1 VAESMVVFNVKR
13 IREQAEKDFEKAWLE
28 TASLL
33 KLDGRSI
40 EWVKGVEGKRH
51 PVVELAQHLRE
62 ILLSYGLEEVLN
74 PSMIPETE
82 VYRQYGPE
90 APLILDRCFYL
101 AELPRPDLGVDAKTL
116 AKIREAVPVLTGRK
130 IEELKHVFRAYK
142 EGKVEAGGL
151 AEELVERLSIK
162 PEEATKVLSFFPEL
176 VKLEP
181 KPTRQVLRSHM
192 TSLWFPVLAALQD
205 KRSLPIKLFSI
216 GPKFRRE
223 QRLDSLHLY
232 ESLVVSIAIMGEDLT
247 LEDGSALTRAILA
260 DLGFEKARFEVKKAT
275 SKYYAPGTEM
285 EVFIKFKGEWV
296 EVGDQGLYSPV
307 ALANYDI
314 RYPVFNVGFGVE
326 RLTMLLTGEKDIRR
340 LAYPQFYVE
349 AEFSD
354 SQLASMLRLNLKPK
368 TEEGWKLAQAL
379 AQTALT
385 RGGAVGPCQFEAY
398 KGEICGRRVKA
409 YVYEKDEGARLLSP
423 AALNTI
429 YVYKASLVAIPP
441 KGFEADPR
449 VAEAKVKGAATG
461 IRFLEAV
468 TAAFAAQVEAKAC
481 KNQKGLVDLRVRMVK
496 QPSDVNVEIPPQVLK
511 YITSKGGRILVKGP
525 LFLGLKAEIF

>member
-1 VAESMVVFNVKR
+1 MVVFNVKK

-28 TASLL
+28 TSSLL
-33 KLDGRSI
+33 KLEDRSI
-40 EWVKGVEGKRH
+40 RWVKGVEGKRH
-51 PVVELAQHLRE
+51 PVVELAQRLRE
-62 ILLSYGLEEVLN
+62 IFLSFGLEEVLN
-74 PSMIPETE
+74 PSFIPEVE

-90 APLILDRCFYL
+90 APVILDRCFYL

-116 AKIREAVPVLTGRK
+116 AKIREAVPSLTSRK
-130 IEELKHVFRAYK
+130 IEELKRVFRAYK

-151 AEELVERLSIK
+151 AEELVERLSVK
-162 PEEATKVLSFFPEL
+162 PEEATKILGFFPEL

-192 TSLWFPVLAALQD
+192 TSLWFPVLAVLQD
-205 KRSLPIKLFSI
+205 KRALPIKLFSV

-232 ESLVVSIAIMGEDLT
+232 ESLVASAAVMGEDLT
-247 LEDGSALTRAILA
+247 LEDGSALTRAVLA
-260 DLGFEKARFEVKKAT
+260 ELGFKEARFEVKKAT

-285 EVFIKFKGEWV
+285 EVFIKFEGEWV

-326 RLTMLLTGEKDIRR
+326 RLAMLLTGEKDIRK
-340 LAYPQFYVE
+340 LTYPQFYVE

-354 SQLASMLRLNLKPK
+354 RQLASMLKLSLQPE

-385 RGGAVGPCQFEAY
+385 HGEAVGPCQFKAY
-398 KGEICGRRVKA
+398 EGEICGRRVRA

-429 YVYKASLVAIPP
+429 YVYKANVMAIPP
-441 KGFEADPR
+441 RGFEADRR
-449 VAEAKVKGAATG
+449 VAEAKAKGAATG

-468 TAAFAAQVEAKAC
+468 AAGFAFQVEAKAC
-481 KNQKGLVDLRVRMVK
+481 KGEKGVVELRVRMVK
-496 QPSDVNVEIPPQVLK
+496 QPSDVNVEIPPQALK

-525 LFLGLKAEIF
+525 LFLGLKAEVS